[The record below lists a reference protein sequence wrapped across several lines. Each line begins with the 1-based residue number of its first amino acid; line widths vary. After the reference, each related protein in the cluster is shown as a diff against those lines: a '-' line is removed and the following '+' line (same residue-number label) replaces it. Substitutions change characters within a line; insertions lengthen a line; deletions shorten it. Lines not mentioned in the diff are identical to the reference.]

1 MCVAMDPSPSVEE
14 KEERKR
20 GEEREW
26 IQFLQKSY
34 GAGRDL
40 EHEALGLILSTGQK
54 IREGREGW
62 GRGTTFLP
70 KNKCTHLRNAV
81 LCLEGKQ

>member
-1 MCVAMDPSPSVEE
+1 MCVAIDLSPNVEE

-34 GAGRDL
+34 GAGREL
-40 EHEALGLILSTGQK
+40 EHEALGLILSTGQ
-54 IREGREGW
+54 
-62 GRGTTFLP
+62 
-70 KNKCTHLRNAV
+70 RN
-81 LCLEGKQ
+81 